1 MLSQAGKL
9 VTELPTQDNRGEEY
23 VGVSEGRSTKAP
35 GARRRG
41 RRWLLPLFLLS
52 PALALLLGI
61 VAYPIARAVWLS
73 FHRLEILRPDLS
85 LNVGFD
91 NYRELLRDPVI
102 RIALQNSIVWVVGV
116 VLFQFLGGLGGAL
129 VLNRRFA
136 GRGIIRGLALIP
148 WATPSVLVALMWTWM
163 LDGNYGLI
171 NDLLV
176 KVRIL
181 SRFQPWLA
189 QPWSALPGVMLAD
202 IWQGVPFFSVMLLA
216 ALQAIPEDLF
226 EAARI
231 DGASA
236 WRVLRH
242 VTLPLLL
249 PTILITT
256 MLRMIWTA
264 NYMDL
269 IMIMTGGGPG
279 YSSLTIPLHA
289 YYTAYKRLD
298 FGYGS
303 AIAIVQVAILGVAIG
318 FYLRQLRRN
327 EAMVQ

>member
-1 MLSQAGKL
+1 M
-9 VTELPTQDNRGEEY
+9 
-23 VGVSEGRSTKAP
+23 RSPRRSSARP
-35 GARRRG
+35 SARRG
-41 RRWLLPLFLLS
+41 GAAVLPLLLLS
-52 PALALLLGI
+52 PALVLLLGI
-61 VAYPIARAVWLS
+61 VAYPIGRAIWLS
-73 FHRLEILRPDLS
+73 FHRLEILQPDLTRYVA
-85 LNVGFD
+85 LE
-91 NYRELLRDPVI
+91 NYRALLQDPI
-102 RIALQNSIVWVVGV
+102 LRIALQNSGVWVVGV
-116 VLFQFLGGLGGAL
+116 VVFQFLGGLVGAL
-129 VLNRRFA
+129 ILNRQFP
-136 GRGIIRGLALIP
+136 GRALVRGLALIP

-176 KVRIL
+176 KAGIL
-181 SRFQPWLA
+181 PRFQPWLA
-189 QPWSALPGVMLAD
+189 QPWSALPAVMLAD
-202 IWQGVPFFSVMLLA
+202 VWQGIPFFAVMLLA

-231 DGASA
+231 DGASP
-236 WRVLRH
+236 WRVFRH
-242 VTLPLLL
+242 ITLPLLL

-289 YYTAYKRLD
+289 YYMAYKRLD

-303 AIAIVQVAILGVAIG
+303 TIAIVQVAILAGAIVA
-318 FYLRQLRRN
+318 YLRQLRSH
-327 EAMVQ
+327 EVMVQ